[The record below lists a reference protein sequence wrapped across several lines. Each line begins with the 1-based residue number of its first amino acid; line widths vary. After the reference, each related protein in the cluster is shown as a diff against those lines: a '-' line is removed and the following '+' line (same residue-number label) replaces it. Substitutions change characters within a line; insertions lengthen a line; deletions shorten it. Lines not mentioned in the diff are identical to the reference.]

1 MEERKGD
8 LNTALINAM
17 RTNGRSIV
25 MIATTLTVS
34 LLVWVFSPLKF
45 QAEMGLLLAV
55 LLVLNMLG
63 AILLLPSMIV
73 ILKPRFL
80 TGRK

>member
-1 MEERKGD
+1 
-8 LNTALINAM
+8 
-17 RTNGRSIV
+17 
-25 MIATTLTVS
+25 
-34 LLVWVFSPLKF
+34 
-45 QAEMGLLLAV
+45 MGLLLAV